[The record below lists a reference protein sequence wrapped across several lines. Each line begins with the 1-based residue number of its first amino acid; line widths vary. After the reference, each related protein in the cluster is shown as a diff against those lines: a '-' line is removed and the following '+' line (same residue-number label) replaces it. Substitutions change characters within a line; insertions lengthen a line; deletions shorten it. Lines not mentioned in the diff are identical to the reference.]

1 MSTDKENQ
9 KKQSEQTENKNKKV
23 DTSNSLENDAVGE
36 FGSNNPT
43 PQART
48 DQEQDQEQN
57 KQK

>member
-9 KKQSEQTENKNKKV
+9 KKQSEQTDKKNK
-23 DTSNSLENDAVGE
+23 DISNSLEKDAVGE
-36 FGSNNPT
+36 FGSQNPT

-48 DQEQDQEQN
+48 DQEQDEEQN

>member
-9 KKQSEQTENKNKKV
+9 KKQSEQAENKKK

-48 DQEQDQEQN
+48 DQEQDQEQ
-57 KQK
+57 KKK